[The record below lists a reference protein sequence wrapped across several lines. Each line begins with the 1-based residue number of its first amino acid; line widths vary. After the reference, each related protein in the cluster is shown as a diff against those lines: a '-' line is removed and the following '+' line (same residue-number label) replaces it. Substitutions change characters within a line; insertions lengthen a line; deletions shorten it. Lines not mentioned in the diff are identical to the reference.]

1 MTRRP
6 YSFNGDRTT
15 VPDGPGLAGAGT
27 PEGEEPTWHESLLG
41 YCGGD
46 ARARD
51 AAEASMREIGRLA
64 GVGAERPGETRGAE
78 DEERDRA
85 DAVLAHGRAVA
96 PPHLRGERA

>member
-46 ARARD
+46 AAARD

-64 GVGAERPGETRGAE
+64 GVALDYGVQTNWQPVDSQRVMLWAARFGEDAFMDRRG
-78 DEERDRA
+78 
-85 DAVLAHGRAVA
+85 
-96 PPHLRGERA
+96 

>member
-15 VPDGPGLAGAGT
+15 VPDGAGLAGAGT

-64 GVGAERPGETRGAE
+64 GVRLDYGVRTNWQPVDSQRVMLWAARFGEHAFSDRRG
-78 DEERDRA
+78 
-85 DAVLAHGRAVA
+85 
-96 PPHLRGERA
+96 